1 MPLAKN
7 NFYFF
12 STTSFISDSHTGV
25 PGFWNLT
32 LCHFGF
38 MKHIH
43 LYVLSLMERNS
54 KRTFAFMKKKMKNE
68 NSVQHLFCRKKAIR
82 QVPCTSAGGVDPTKF
97 LPQTLHS
104 ASEHQA
110 TTGLNCV
117 SIWALSEFILCIC

>member
-7 NFYFF
+7 NFYFNNQF
-12 STTSFISDSHTGV
+12 YFWFTYRCPWILKSHSMPLWFYETHTFVPAFINGKKFKED
-25 PGFWNLT
+25 F
-32 LCHFGF
+32 CF
-38 MKHIH
+38 
-43 LYVLSLMERNS
+43 YE
-54 KRTFAFMKKKMKNE
+54 KKKMKNE

-82 QVPCTSAGGVDPTKF
+82 WVPCPSAGGVDPTKF

-110 TTGLNCV
+110 TTGLNWV